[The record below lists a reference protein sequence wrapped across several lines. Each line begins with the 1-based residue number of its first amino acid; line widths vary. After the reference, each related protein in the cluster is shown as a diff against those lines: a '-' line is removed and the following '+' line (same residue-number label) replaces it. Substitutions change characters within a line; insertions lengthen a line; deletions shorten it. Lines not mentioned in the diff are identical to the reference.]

1 MSLTYVTAYLNI
13 YEETDSSPPL
23 QRTNEWRLQHFR
35 KLAESGILLCVY
47 SSPDCRDMI
56 LDIAAEFPN
65 NIRVMSSMSIEDTWA
80 AAACLEYINT
90 PESTGKESASE
101 SESDQTIEPNVITL
115 PSSRNHQKDTEKY
128 MQLQSSKMEFVQDAT
143 EKNPWNTTHFAWIDF
158 SIAHMFRQLKKSQR
172 QLQVLSQSDLPAKCF
187 VIPGCWGKWDL
198 ARHNHHMDHIHWRFC
213 GCFFLSDRD
222 SMLRFCGEY
231 RKRFPEFLRLT
242 GGRLLWEVNIWA
254 WMEHVADPEVWSPT
268 WYEADHNDRC
278 ILLPN
283 RFLCGPLSQCATSKT
298 CTDYPYPNIEHFRP
312 GSASYIFYRGEH
324 VLNTRYVN
332 YFFTPQAYYL
342 YSDFSNII
350 KNKNVVSKLR
360 ISNEGEH
367 GFLPLTFKEMDNTT
381 INLPSLTPNGISQGL
396 EDIRLYEGADD
407 GTLRFIATSIEYSPT
422 GRNRMIVGSYCPETA
437 TYSNCDVIIPPNPKS
452 WCEKNWIPIRRPQ
465 AADSASSDA
474 VSMSYEELFI
484 YKWSP
489 MEFGKIVE
497 AEDGSKHLAI
507 VDRYDTGNLPWF
519 ERFRGST
526 TFTETSEGLIG
537 LVHFSEEGS
546 PRHYYHSLLLLDRNT
561 LHPIRY
567 SMPFYFQK
575 VGVEFCIGMT
585 VQSIQE
591 DEDTFVFWISRMD
604 RDPLMVTVKKSEIP
618 MTME

>member
-1 MSLTYVTAYLNI
+1 MLLTYVTAYLNI
-13 YEETDSSPPL
+13 YEDTDSSPPL

-65 NIRVMSSMSIEDTWA
+65 NVRVMSSIAIEDTWA
-80 AAACLEYINT
+80 AAACLEYINAPGT
-90 PESTGKESASE
+90 ASGE
-101 SESDQTIEPNVITL
+101 ESDPSNNVLTL
-115 PSSRNHQKDTEKY
+115 PSARNHQKDTEKY
-128 MQLQSSKMEFVQDAT
+128 MQLQSSKMEFVQDAA

-158 SIAHMFRQLKKSQR
+158 SIAHMFRQMKKSQQ
-172 QLQVLSQSDLPAKCF
+172 QLRALSQSALPAKCF

-213 GCFFLSDRD
+213 GCFFLADRD

-254 WMEHVADPEVWSPT
+254 WMEHVADREVWSPT

-278 ILLPN
+278 LLLPN
-283 RFLCGPLSQCATSKT
+283 RFLCGPLSRPDGDT
-298 CTDYPYPNIEHFRP
+298 CKVYADYPAIEHYHP

-324 VLNTRYVN
+324 LLNTRYVN

-342 YSDFSNII
+342 YSDLSNII
-350 KNKNVVSKLR
+350 KNKNVVSKLSADL
-360 ISNEGEH
+360 IPVSYQ
-367 GFLPLTFKEMDNTT
+367 EMDSAT
-381 INLPSLTPNGISQGL
+381 IDLPPLTPNGISRGL
-396 EDIRLYEGADD
+396 EDIRLYESALD
-407 GTLRFIATSIEYSPT
+407 GDLRFIATSIEYSSS
-422 GRNRMIVGSYCPETA
+422 GRNRMIVGKYCAETA
-437 TYSNCDVIIPPNPKS
+437 TYSDCAMIVPPNPQS
-452 WCEKNWIPIRRPQ
+452 WCEKNWIPIRRKGG
-465 AADSASSDA
+465 AED
-474 VSMSYEELFI
+474 LFI

-489 MEFGKIVE
+489 MEFGKFVDSD
-497 AEDGSKHLAI
+497 DGAKHLVI
-507 VDRYDTGNLPWF
+507 VDRYDTSHLPWF
-519 ERFRGST
+519 DRFRGST

-561 LHPIRY
+561 LRPIRY

-575 VGVEFCIGMT
+575 VGVEFCIGMA
-585 VQSIQE
+585 VQGEQ
-591 DEDTFVFWISRMD
+591 EDTFVFWISRMD
-604 RDPLMVTVKKSEIP
+604 RDPLMVTVKKSDIP
-618 MTME
+618 MTMEG